1 MFPFLLY
8 KKPFSPT
15 IVKTHTKFAKTYYSD
30 KPELRRPSKKQR
42 KKDVIARS
50 FIGDPAKA
58 NGLCGERKS
67 QVTVGIFRF
76 AGNIKL

>member
-1 MFPFLLY
+1 MTRPAQTQKILKNKQKDSEALPSLFDRI
-8 KKPFSPT
+8 KK
-15 IVKTHTKFAKTYYSD
+15 AA
-30 KPELRRPSKKQR
+30 